1 MDILKDKKILNDMIK
16 NVDND
21 EVYNILKEIINIKR
35 DKLREEFGELVI
47 KLKRK

>member
-1 MDILKDKKILNDMIK
+1 MDIMKDKKILNDMIK